1 MEIQENL
8 EELLSTDIEKD
19 STISTKR
26 PRLTKGVHPIETG
39 KYDIPTNE
47 INNLYE
53 RVKDSIENRLPGTV
67 VHGRPRL
74 GKTRAIAYLIKA
86 LPMDFEKLPV
96 YNLLCRKHTKPNED
110 MFFTEV
116 LKDIG
121 HGFYSSRNAVV
132 KRERLIKFLIEQADA
147 AGQNRTVFFLDDAQR
162 LHEIQYG
169 WLMDISNE
177 LDRYGVNLT
186 VFLVGQ
192 NELLN
197 QRSVFFE
204 EEKYQIIGRF
214 MVEPYKFHGIRSEDD
229 LRECLLCYDEGAFY
243 PNNSNWT
250 FTKYYFPESFEK
262 EGFRLS
268 NYTKELFNVFVSL
281 RQEAGISKSFEIPM
295 QYVSRTIEYTLK
307 KYGCEGTDVED
318 INHALWKKAI
328 KSSGY
333 IEAEIYRGPD

>member
-1 MEIQENL
+1 MKTQGNL
-8 EELLSTDIEKD
+8 KELLSTSVD
-19 STISTKR
+19 SYDRKFRR
-26 PRLTKGVHPIETG
+26 PVLPKGCHPIETG

-47 INNLYE
+47 INKLYE
-53 RVKDSIENRLPGTV
+53 KVKESIEDRLPGTV

-74 GKTRAIAYLIKA
+74 GKTRAIAYLMKA
-86 LPMDFEKLPV
+86 LPLDFDRLPIFS
-96 YNLLCRKHTKPNED
+96 LLCREHSKASED
-110 MFFTEV
+110 VFFTEI

-121 HGFYSSRNAVV
+121 HGFYNSRNAVL
-132 KRERLIKFLIEQADA
+132 KRERLLKFLLEQADV
-147 AGQNRTVFFLDDAQR
+147 AGQNRIVFFIDDAQR
-162 LHEIQYG
+162 LHDIQYG

-177 LDRYGVNLT
+177 LDRFGINLT

-214 MVEPYKFHGIRSEDD
+214 MVEPYRFYGIRTIED
-229 LRECLLCYDEGAFY
+229 LHECLLCYDEGAYY
-243 PNNSNWT
+243 PHDSDWS
-250 FTKYYFPESFEK
+250 FTRYYFPDAFERD

-268 NYTKELFNVFVSL
+268 LYSEQLFNVFVSL
-281 RQEAGISKSFEIPM
+281 RQEAGISKSLEIPM
-295 QYVSRTIEYTLK
+295 QYVTRTIEHALK
-307 KYGCEGTDVED
+307 RFGCEGRDVEELN
-318 INHALWKKAI
+318 INIWKKAI

>member
-1 MEIQENL
+1 MQENL
-8 EELLSTDIEKD
+8 EELLFINNLSV
-19 STISTKR
+19 KR
-26 PRLTKGVHPIETG
+26 SIWRPALPKGSHPIETG

-47 INNLYE
+47 INKLYE

-74 GKTRAIAYLIKA
+74 GKTRAIAYLMKA
-86 LPMDFEKLPV
+86 LPMDFEKLPM
-96 YNLLCRKHTKPNED
+96 YSLLCREHSKPNED
-110 MFFTEV
+110 VFFTEI
-116 LKDIG
+116 LKDIN
-121 HGFYSSRNAVV
+121 HGFYSSRNPLI
-132 KRERLIKFLIEQADA
+132 KRERLIKYLVEQADA
-147 AGQNRTVFFLDDAQR
+147 AGQNRAVFFLDDAQR

-177 LDRYGVNLT
+177 LDRYGINLT

-214 MVEPYKFHGIRSEDD
+214 MVEPYRFYGVRTRED
-229 LRECLLCYDEGAFY
+229 LKECLYCYDEGAFY
-243 PNNSNWT
+243 PHDSDWS
-250 FTKYYFPESFEK
+250 FTRYYFPEAYDCE
-262 EGFRLS
+262 EGFRFS
-268 NYTKELFNVFVSL
+268 KYADQLFDVFVSL

-295 QYVSRTIEYTLK
+295 QYITRTIEYALK
-307 KYGCEGTDVED
+307 RFGCDGNNVSEMNTS
-318 INHALWKKAI
+318 LWKKAI
-328 KSSGY
+328 RSSGY

>member
-1 MEIQENL
+1 MEIQGNL
-8 EELLSTDIEKD
+8 EELLSTEKEQN
-19 STISTKR
+19 SPPSLKR
-26 PRLTKGVHPIETG
+26 PLLPKGAHPVETG

-47 INNLYE
+47 INNLYA
-53 RVKDSIENRLPGTV
+53 RVKESIEDRLPGTV

-74 GKTRAIAYLIKA
+74 GKTRAIAYLMKA
-86 LPMDFEKLPV
+86 LPMDFEKLPM
-96 YNLLCRKHTKPNED
+96 YNLLCREHTKPNED
-110 MFFTEV
+110 VFFTEI

-121 HGFYSSRNAVV
+121 HGFYSSRNAVL
-132 KRERLIKFLIEQADA
+132 KRERLLKFLIEQADA

-177 LDRYGVNLT
+177 LDRYGINLT

-229 LRECLLCYDEGAFY
+229 LNECLLCYDEGAFY
-243 PNNSNWT
+243 PYDSAWS
-250 FTKYYFPESFEK
+250 FTRYYFPESFEK
-262 EGFRLS
+262 EEFRLS
-268 NYTKELFNVFVSL
+268 NYSKQLFDVFVSL

-295 QYVSRTIEYTLK
+295 QYVTRTIEFALK
-307 KYGCEGTDVED
+307 KYGCEGNDVESL
-318 INHALWKKAI
+318 NQALWKRAI